1 MKYNIRR
8 YLYNLLALLSVAGV
22 YVACSSSDDT
32 VSDDCAVVRLAF
44 YADEHPAQTRTLDA
58 VTWSQVKC
66 LAVAI
71 FDNAGT
77 QIGNT
82 RAASPTEI
90 SGMYTL
96 DVQTHK
102 ATGCTIYAAAN
113 LPDEFYGDGS
123 SKSGVEAKK
132 VVRTSLA
139 DLGNDDDIPM
149 FGAYPNTVDII
160 SGTQTFGQIQLK
172 RICSKID
179 IRITPATGITINGY
193 QLCHLPLGSYYVERG
208 VSTWTAPT
216 TYADFDEVNGLES
229 TEAVTANYFTYENL
243 SGSNTAVT
251 TEKERYQ
258 ANAPAEATYLLVKAT
273 GPGWRTLFRIYLG
286 GVNPATNSADH
297 ADFNI
302 YRNCR
307 YTLDI
312 AINGASSD
320 DLRIDKGIEP
330 LSLTTDINPWDDTNP
345 AGTGEAE

>member
-8 YLYNLLALLSVAGV
+8 YLYNLLALLSIVGICT
-22 YVACSSSDDT
+22 ACSSSDDT
-32 VSDDCAVVRLAF
+32 VGDDSAVVRLAF
-44 YADEHPAQTRTLDA
+44 YADEHPTQTRTLDA
-58 VTWSQVKC
+58 VTWSQVKS

-113 LPDEFYGDGS
+113 LLDEFYGDGS

-216 TYADFDEVNGLES
+216 AYADFDEVNGLES

-243 SGSNTAVT
+243 SGSNATVT

-307 YTLDI
+307 YSLDI